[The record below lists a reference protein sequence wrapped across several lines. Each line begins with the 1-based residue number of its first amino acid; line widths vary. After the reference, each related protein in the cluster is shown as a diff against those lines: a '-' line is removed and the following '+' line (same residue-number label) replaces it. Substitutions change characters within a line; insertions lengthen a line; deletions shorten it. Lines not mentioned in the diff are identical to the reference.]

1 MTPPELFARK
11 TGGPAANDALHSQS
25 MDNDFNIDLVDIAS
39 TVRMNDV
46 ITVRFVAVGQRLL
59 LDFRNTEIDGPLIK
73 VVDPVKSVEERYRML
88 KKQRPRFSSP
98 ERIVSIWWPRFA
110 HSLESTGVWAEVMKR
125 VTESGHVDAV
135 RAAEDTLSELLK
147 LERTQQRAA
156 VRGDGFKTLWSA
168 TPTRR

>member
-1 MTPPELFARK
+1 
-11 TGGPAANDALHSQS
+11 

-39 TVRMNDV
+39 TVRTNDV

-59 LDFRNTEIDGPLIK
+59 LDFRATEIDGPLIK

-88 KKQRPRFSSP
+88 KKLRPRFAAP

-135 RAAEDTLSELLK
+135 RVAEDTLSELLK
-147 LERTQQRAA
+147 LERTQQRDA

>member
-1 MTPPELFARK
+1 
-11 TGGPAANDALHSQS
+11 

-39 TVRMNDV
+39 TVRTNDV
-46 ITVRFVAVGQRLL
+46 ITIRFVAVGQRLL
-59 LDFRNTEIDGPLIK
+59 LDFRATEIDGPLIK

-88 KKQRPRFSSP
+88 KKLRPRFSSP

-110 HSLESTGVWAEVMKR
+110 YSLESTGIWAAVMER

-135 RAAEDTLSELLK
+135 RSAEETLSELLK
-147 LERTQQRAA
+147 LERMQQRDA

-168 TPTRR
+168 TPSRR